1 MKQLF
6 NKIIGDK
13 NISFLCLSIVFLI
26 LGLIN
31 PKVNIERDIHNYIF
45 VVDISQS
52 MLTKDMSIEGQ
63 KVSRLDYSKKLLQ
76 GIMDQL
82 PCKTNV
88 SIGMF
93 AGVSVAATYTPINIC
108 DNYSAINSTI
118 QHLDWRSV
126 WSGNSRIREGL
137 SNLARLIRSF
147 PQSARVVFLTDGE
160 EAPRLHTFNTRDLSQ
175 FQGETDWLM
184 VGIGSEEGS
193 AIPKYDS
200 ENQLIGFWSV
210 DSFALQPGIAQI
222 SESNIGARNDSIA
235 FSESDRYISKL
246 NEKYLIEIT
255 SMIKGH
261 YIKGDSV
268 NSVISKMTIEHIEKA
283 IECCQK
289 LNSKYYSF
297 HAGFLCDI
305 KVSELGKKVEK
316 KRMPTLFLHEIAHS
330 MGAVFK
336 CSPNVENGHIKG
348 ENNDLMNSNSNN
360 VLDKKNDDYYDHEI
374 SDCPD
379 LIDSVYFTPTSNT
392 PYDPFEWACLK
403 RDDWKL
409 TNKKF
414 KYEGN
419 TCFLTDDYVSGPP
432 KWLKNARKRDLD
444 EY

>member
-200 ENQLIGFWSV
+200 ENQLIGFWSI

-255 SMIKGH
+255 SMIKGQ
-261 YIKGDSV
+261 YVKGDSV
-268 NSVISKMTIEHIEKA
+268 NSVVSKMNMIPPSWRDK
-283 IECCQK
+283 
-289 LNSKYYSF
+289 
-297 HAGFLCDI
+297 
-305 KVSELGKKVEK
+305 SELPLRNLFV
-316 KRMPTLFLHEIAHS
+316 TLSLIFFLLRFNKLLSTIS
-330 MGAVFK
+330 F
-336 CSPNVENGHIKG
+336 
-348 ENNDLMNSNSNN
+348 L
-360 VLDKKNDDYYDHEI
+360 KKN
-374 SDCPD
+374 
-379 LIDSVYFTPTSNT
+379 
-392 PYDPFEWACLK
+392 
-403 RDDWKL
+403 
-409 TNKKF
+409 KK
-414 KYEGN
+414 
-419 TCFLTDDYVSGPP
+419 TI
-432 KWLKNARKRDLD
+432 A
-444 EY
+444 

>member
-52 MLTKDMSIEGQ
+52 MLTKDMTIEGQ

-200 ENQLIGFWSV
+200 ENQLIGFWSI

-255 SMIKGH
+255 SMIKGQ
-261 YIKGDSV
+261 YVKGDSV
-268 NSVISKMTIEHIEKA
+268 NSVVSKMNMIPPSWRDK
-283 IECCQK
+283 
-289 LNSKYYSF
+289 
-297 HAGFLCDI
+297 
-305 KVSELGKKVEK
+305 SELPLRNLFV
-316 KRMPTLFLHEIAHS
+316 TLSLIFFLLRFNKLLSTIT
-330 MGAVFK
+330 F
-336 CSPNVENGHIKG
+336 
-348 ENNDLMNSNSNN
+348 L
-360 VLDKKNDDYYDHEI
+360 KKN
-374 SDCPD
+374 
-379 LIDSVYFTPTSNT
+379 
-392 PYDPFEWACLK
+392 
-403 RDDWKL
+403 
-409 TNKKF
+409 KK
-414 KYEGN
+414 
-419 TCFLTDDYVSGPP
+419 TI
-432 KWLKNARKRDLD
+432 A
-444 EY
+444 

>member
-1 MKQLF
+1 MRELF
-6 NKIIGDK
+6 KKIIGDK

-108 DNYSAINSTI
+108 DNYSAVNSTI

-175 FQGETDWLM
+175 FQGEADWLM

-268 NSVISKMTIEHIEKA
+268 NSVISKMNTIPPSWRDK
-283 IECCQK
+283 
-289 LNSKYYSF
+289 
-297 HAGFLCDI
+297 
-305 KVSELGKKVEK
+305 SELPLRNLFV
-316 KRMPTLFLHEIAHS
+316 TLSLIFFLLRFNKLLSTIS
-330 MGAVFK
+330 F
-336 CSPNVENGHIKG
+336 
-348 ENNDLMNSNSNN
+348 L
-360 VLDKKNDDYYDHEI
+360 KKN
-374 SDCPD
+374 
-379 LIDSVYFTPTSNT
+379 
-392 PYDPFEWACLK
+392 
-403 RDDWKL
+403 
-409 TNKKF
+409 KK
-414 KYEGN
+414 
-419 TCFLTDDYVSGPP
+419 TI
-432 KWLKNARKRDLD
+432 A
-444 EY
+444 

>member
-1 MKQLF
+1 MKQLLY
-6 NKIIGDK
+6 KIIGDK

-200 ENQLIGFWSV
+200 ENQLIGFWSNE
-210 DSFALQPGIAQI
+210 SFALQPGIAQI

-255 SMIKGH
+255 SMIKGQ
-261 YIKGDSV
+261 YVKGDSV
-268 NSVISKMTIEHIEKA
+268 NSIVSKMNMIPPSWRDK
-283 IECCQK
+283 
-289 LNSKYYSF
+289 
-297 HAGFLCDI
+297 
-305 KVSELGKKVEK
+305 SELPLRNLFV
-316 KRMPTLFLHEIAHS
+316 TLSLIFFLLRFNKLLSTIS
-330 MGAVFK
+330 F
-336 CSPNVENGHIKG
+336 
-348 ENNDLMNSNSNN
+348 L
-360 VLDKKNDDYYDHEI
+360 KKN
-374 SDCPD
+374 
-379 LIDSVYFTPTSNT
+379 
-392 PYDPFEWACLK
+392 
-403 RDDWKL
+403 
-409 TNKKF
+409 KK
-414 KYEGN
+414 
-419 TCFLTDDYVSGPP
+419 TI
-432 KWLKNARKRDLD
+432 A
-444 EY
+444 

>member
-222 SESNIGARNDSIA
+222 SQSNIGARNDSIA

-255 SMIKGH
+255 SMIKGQ
-261 YIKGDSV
+261 YVKGDSV
-268 NSVISKMTIEHIEKA
+268 NSVVSKMNMIPPSWRDK
-283 IECCQK
+283 
-289 LNSKYYSF
+289 
-297 HAGFLCDI
+297 
-305 KVSELGKKVEK
+305 SELPLRNLFVTLSLIFFLLRFNKLL
-316 KRMPTLFLHEIAHS
+316 PTISFL
-330 MGAVFK
+330 
-336 CSPNVENGHIKG
+336 
-348 ENNDLMNSNSNN
+348 
-360 VLDKKNDDYYDHEI
+360 KKN
-374 SDCPD
+374 
-379 LIDSVYFTPTSNT
+379 
-392 PYDPFEWACLK
+392 
-403 RDDWKL
+403 
-409 TNKKF
+409 KK
-414 KYEGN
+414 
-419 TCFLTDDYVSGPP
+419 TI
-432 KWLKNARKRDLD
+432 A
-444 EY
+444 

>member
-1 MKQLF
+1 MKQLLY
-6 NKIIGDK
+6 KIIGDK

-31 PKVNIERDIHNYIF
+31 PKVSIERDIHNYIF

-200 ENQLIGFWSV
+200 ENQLIGFWSI

-255 SMIKGH
+255 SMIKGQ
-261 YIKGDSV
+261 YVKGDSV
-268 NSVISKMTIEHIEKA
+268 NSVVSKMNMIPPSWRDK
-283 IECCQK
+283 
-289 LNSKYYSF
+289 
-297 HAGFLCDI
+297 
-305 KVSELGKKVEK
+305 SELPLRNLFV
-316 KRMPTLFLHEIAHS
+316 TLSLIFFLLRFNKLLSTIS
-330 MGAVFK
+330 FV
-336 CSPNVENGHIKG
+336 
-348 ENNDLMNSNSNN
+348 
-360 VLDKKNDDYYDHEI
+360 KKN
-374 SDCPD
+374 
-379 LIDSVYFTPTSNT
+379 
-392 PYDPFEWACLK
+392 
-403 RDDWKL
+403 
-409 TNKKF
+409 KK
-414 KYEGN
+414 
-419 TCFLTDDYVSGPP
+419 TI
-432 KWLKNARKRDLD
+432 A
-444 EY
+444 

>member
-52 MLTKDMSIEGQ
+52 MLTKDMSIDGQ

-255 SMIKGH
+255 SMIKGQ
-261 YIKGDSV
+261 YVKGDSV
-268 NSVISKMTIEHIEKA
+268 NSVVSKMNMIPPSWRDK
-283 IECCQK
+283 
-289 LNSKYYSF
+289 
-297 HAGFLCDI
+297 
-305 KVSELGKKVEK
+305 SELPLRNLFVTLSLIFFLLRFNKLLLNNFFFKEK
-316 KRMPTLFLHEIAHS
+316 
-330 MGAVFK
+330 
-336 CSPNVENGHIKG
+336 
-348 ENNDLMNSNSNN
+348 
-360 VLDKKNDDYYDHEI
+360 
-374 SDCPD
+374 
-379 LIDSVYFTPTSNT
+379 
-392 PYDPFEWACLK
+392 
-403 RDDWKL
+403 
-409 TNKKF
+409 
-414 KYEGN
+414 
-419 TCFLTDDYVSGPP
+419 
-432 KWLKNARKRDLD
+432 
-444 EY
+444 

>member
-52 MLTKDMSIEGQ
+52 MLTKDMTIEGQ

-200 ENQLIGFWSV
+200 ENQLIGFWSI

-222 SESNIGARNDSIA
+222 SESNIGTRNDSIA

-255 SMIKGH
+255 SMIKGQ
-261 YIKGDSV
+261 YVKGDSV
-268 NSVISKMTIEHIEKA
+268 NSVVSKMNMIPPSWRDK
-283 IECCQK
+283 
-289 LNSKYYSF
+289 
-297 HAGFLCDI
+297 
-305 KVSELGKKVEK
+305 SELPLRNLFV
-316 KRMPTLFLHEIAHS
+316 TLSLIFFLLRY
-330 MGAVFK
+330 
-336 CSPNVENGHIKG
+336 N
-348 ENNDLMNSNSNN
+348 
-360 VLDKKNDDYYDHEI
+360 
-374 SDCPD
+374 
-379 LIDSVYFTPTSNT
+379 
-392 PYDPFEWACLK
+392 
-403 RDDWKL
+403 KL
-409 TNKKF
+409 LSTITF
-414 KYEGN
+414 
-419 TCFLTDDYVSGPP
+419 
-432 KWLKNARKRDLD
+432 
-444 EY
+444 

>member
-31 PKVNIERDIHNYIF
+31 PKLNIERDIHNYIF

-63 KVSRLDYSKKLLQ
+63 KVSRLDYSKNLLQ

-200 ENQLIGFWSV
+200 ENQLIGFWSI

-255 SMIKGH
+255 SMIKGQ
-261 YIKGDSV
+261 YVKGDSV
-268 NSVISKMTIEHIEKA
+268 NSVVSKMNMIPPSWRDK
-283 IECCQK
+283 
-289 LNSKYYSF
+289 
-297 HAGFLCDI
+297 
-305 KVSELGKKVEK
+305 SELPLRNLFV
-316 KRMPTLFLHEIAHS
+316 TLSLIFFLLRFNKLLSTIS
-330 MGAVFK
+330 F
-336 CSPNVENGHIKG
+336 
-348 ENNDLMNSNSNN
+348 L
-360 VLDKKNDDYYDHEI
+360 KKN
-374 SDCPD
+374 
-379 LIDSVYFTPTSNT
+379 
-392 PYDPFEWACLK
+392 
-403 RDDWKL
+403 
-409 TNKKF
+409 KK
-414 KYEGN
+414 
-419 TCFLTDDYVSGPP
+419 TI
-432 KWLKNARKRDLD
+432 A
-444 EY
+444 

>member
-1 MKQLF
+1 MRELF
-6 NKIIGDK
+6 QKIIGDK
-13 NISFLCLSIVFLI
+13 NIIFLCLSIIFLI

-31 PKVNIERDIHNYIF
+31 PKVTIERDIYNYIF

-52 MLTKDMSIEGQ
+52 MLTKDMSIEG
-63 KVSRLDYSKKLLQ
+63 KEVSRLDYSKKLLQ

-108 DNYSAINSTI
+108 DNYSAVNSTI
-118 QHLDWRSV
+118 HHLDWRSV

-160 EAPRLHTFNTRDLSQ
+160 EAPRLHTFNTRDLSK
-175 FQGETDWLM
+175 FQGEADWLM

-235 FSESDRYISKL
+235 LSESERYISKL
-246 NEKYLIEIT
+246 NEKYLVEIT

-268 NSVISKMTIEHIEKA
+268 NSVVSKM
-283 IECCQK
+283 
-289 LNSKYYSF
+289 N
-297 HAGFLCDI
+297 DI
-305 KVSELGKKVEK
+305 PPSWRHKSELPLRNLFV
-316 KRMPTLFLHEIAHS
+316 TLSLIFFLLRFNKLLSTIS
-330 MGAVFK
+330 F
-336 CSPNVENGHIKG
+336 
-348 ENNDLMNSNSNN
+348 L
-360 VLDKKNDDYYDHEI
+360 KKN
-374 SDCPD
+374 
-379 LIDSVYFTPTSNT
+379 
-392 PYDPFEWACLK
+392 
-403 RDDWKL
+403 
-409 TNKKF
+409 KK
-414 KYEGN
+414 
-419 TCFLTDDYVSGPP
+419 TI
-432 KWLKNARKRDLD
+432 A
-444 EY
+444 

>member
-1 MKQLF
+1 MKQIF

-31 PKVNIERDIHNYIF
+31 PKVNVERDIHNYIF

-52 MLTKDMSIEGQ
+52 MLTKDMTIEGQ

-200 ENQLIGFWSV
+200 ENQLIGFWSI

-255 SMIKGH
+255 SMIKGQ
-261 YIKGDSV
+261 YVKGDSV
-268 NSVISKMTIEHIEKA
+268 NSVVSKMNMIPPSWRDK
-283 IECCQK
+283 
-289 LNSKYYSF
+289 
-297 HAGFLCDI
+297 
-305 KVSELGKKVEK
+305 SELPL
-316 KRMPTLFLHEIAHS
+316 RNLFVALSLIFFLLRFNKLLS
-330 MGAVFK
+330 TITF
-336 CSPNVENGHIKG
+336 
-348 ENNDLMNSNSNN
+348 L
-360 VLDKKNDDYYDHEI
+360 KKN
-374 SDCPD
+374 
-379 LIDSVYFTPTSNT
+379 
-392 PYDPFEWACLK
+392 
-403 RDDWKL
+403 
-409 TNKKF
+409 KK
-414 KYEGN
+414 
-419 TCFLTDDYVSGPP
+419 TI
-432 KWLKNARKRDLD
+432 A
-444 EY
+444 

>member
-1 MKQLF
+1 MRELF
-6 NKIIGDK
+6 QKIIGDK
-13 NISFLCLSIVFLI
+13 NIIFLCLSIIFLI

-31 PKVNIERDIHNYIF
+31 PKVTIERDIHNYIF

-52 MLTKDMSIEGQ
+52 MLTKDMSIEG
-63 KVSRLDYSKKLLQ
+63 KEVSRLDYSKKLLQ

-108 DNYSAINSTI
+108 DNYSAVNSTI

-255 SMIKGH
+255 SMIKGQ
-261 YIKGDSV
+261 YVKGDSV
-268 NSVISKMTIEHIEKA
+268 NSVVSKMNMIPPSWRDK
-283 IECCQK
+283 
-289 LNSKYYSF
+289 
-297 HAGFLCDI
+297 
-305 KVSELGKKVEK
+305 SELPLRNLFV
-316 KRMPTLFLHEIAHS
+316 TLSLIFFLLRFNKLLSTIT
-330 MGAVFK
+330 F
-336 CSPNVENGHIKG
+336 
-348 ENNDLMNSNSNN
+348 L
-360 VLDKKNDDYYDHEI
+360 KKN
-374 SDCPD
+374 
-379 LIDSVYFTPTSNT
+379 
-392 PYDPFEWACLK
+392 
-403 RDDWKL
+403 
-409 TNKKF
+409 
-414 KYEGN
+414 
-419 TCFLTDDYVSGPP
+419 
-432 KWLKNARKRDLD
+432 RKTIA
-444 EY
+444 

>member
-31 PKVNIERDIHNYIF
+31 PKVSIERDIHNYIF

-200 ENQLIGFWSV
+200 ENQLIGFWSI

-255 SMIKGH
+255 SMIKGQ
-261 YIKGDSV
+261 YVKGDSV
-268 NSVISKMTIEHIEKA
+268 NSVVSKMNMIPPSWRD
-283 IECCQK
+283 
-289 LNSKYYSF
+289 N
-297 HAGFLCDI
+297 
-305 KVSELGKKVEK
+305 SELPLRNLFV
-316 KRMPTLFLHEIAHS
+316 TLSLIFFLLRFNKLLSTIT
-330 MGAVFK
+330 F
-336 CSPNVENGHIKG
+336 
-348 ENNDLMNSNSNN
+348 L
-360 VLDKKNDDYYDHEI
+360 KKN
-374 SDCPD
+374 
-379 LIDSVYFTPTSNT
+379 
-392 PYDPFEWACLK
+392 
-403 RDDWKL
+403 
-409 TNKKF
+409 KK
-414 KYEGN
+414 
-419 TCFLTDDYVSGPP
+419 TI
-432 KWLKNARKRDLD
+432 A
-444 EY
+444 

>member
-52 MLTKDMSIEGQ
+52 MLTKDMSIDGQ

-200 ENQLIGFWSV
+200 ENQLIGFWSI

-255 SMIKGH
+255 SMIKGQ
-261 YIKGDSV
+261 YVKGDSV
-268 NSVISKMTIEHIEKA
+268 NSVVSKMNMIPPSWRDK
-283 IECCQK
+283 
-289 LNSKYYSF
+289 
-297 HAGFLCDI
+297 
-305 KVSELGKKVEK
+305 SELPLRNLFV
-316 KRMPTLFLHEIAHS
+316 TLSLIFFLLRFNKLLSTIS
-330 MGAVFK
+330 F
-336 CSPNVENGHIKG
+336 
-348 ENNDLMNSNSNN
+348 L
-360 VLDKKNDDYYDHEI
+360 KKN
-374 SDCPD
+374 
-379 LIDSVYFTPTSNT
+379 
-392 PYDPFEWACLK
+392 
-403 RDDWKL
+403 
-409 TNKKF
+409 KK
-414 KYEGN
+414 
-419 TCFLTDDYVSGPP
+419 TI
-432 KWLKNARKRDLD
+432 A
-444 EY
+444 

>member
-1 MKQLF
+1 MKKLF

-52 MLTKDMSIEGQ
+52 MLTKDMTIEGQ

-200 ENQLIGFWSV
+200 ENQLIGFWSI

-222 SESNIGARNDSIA
+222 SESNIGTRNDSIA
-235 FSESDRYISKL
+235 FSESYRYISKL

-255 SMIKGH
+255 SMIKGQ
-261 YIKGDSV
+261 YVKGDSV
-268 NSVISKMTIEHIEKA
+268 NSVVSKMNMIPPSWRDK
-283 IECCQK
+283 
-289 LNSKYYSF
+289 
-297 HAGFLCDI
+297 
-305 KVSELGKKVEK
+305 SELPL
-316 KRMPTLFLHEIAHS
+316 RNLFVALSLIFFLLRFNKLLS
-330 MGAVFK
+330 TITF
-336 CSPNVENGHIKG
+336 
-348 ENNDLMNSNSNN
+348 L
-360 VLDKKNDDYYDHEI
+360 KKN
-374 SDCPD
+374 
-379 LIDSVYFTPTSNT
+379 
-392 PYDPFEWACLK
+392 
-403 RDDWKL
+403 
-409 TNKKF
+409 KK
-414 KYEGN
+414 
-419 TCFLTDDYVSGPP
+419 TI
-432 KWLKNARKRDLD
+432 A
-444 EY
+444 

>member
-52 MLTKDMSIEGQ
+52 MLTKDMSIDGQ

-222 SESNIGARNDSIA
+222 SQSNIGARNDSIA

-255 SMIKGH
+255 SMIKGQ
-261 YIKGDSV
+261 YVKGDSV
-268 NSVISKMTIEHIEKA
+268 NSVVSKMNMIPPSWRDK
-283 IECCQK
+283 
-289 LNSKYYSF
+289 
-297 HAGFLCDI
+297 
-305 KVSELGKKVEK
+305 SELPLRNLFV
-316 KRMPTLFLHEIAHS
+316 TLSLIFFLLRFNKLLS
-330 MGAVFK
+330 TLSF
-336 CSPNVENGHIKG
+336 
-348 ENNDLMNSNSNN
+348 L
-360 VLDKKNDDYYDHEI
+360 KKN
-374 SDCPD
+374 
-379 LIDSVYFTPTSNT
+379 
-392 PYDPFEWACLK
+392 
-403 RDDWKL
+403 
-409 TNKKF
+409 KK
-414 KYEGN
+414 
-419 TCFLTDDYVSGPP
+419 TI
-432 KWLKNARKRDLD
+432 A
-444 EY
+444 

>member
-200 ENQLIGFWSV
+200 ENQLIGFWSI

-255 SMIKGH
+255 SMIKGQ
-261 YIKGDSV
+261 YVKGDSV
-268 NSVISKMTIEHIEKA
+268 NSVVSKMNMIPPSWRD
-283 IECCQK
+283 
-289 LNSKYYSF
+289 N
-297 HAGFLCDI
+297 
-305 KVSELGKKVEK
+305 SELPLRNLFV
-316 KRMPTLFLHEIAHS
+316 TLSLIFFLLRFNKLLSTIT
-330 MGAVFK
+330 F
-336 CSPNVENGHIKG
+336 
-348 ENNDLMNSNSNN
+348 L
-360 VLDKKNDDYYDHEI
+360 KKN
-374 SDCPD
+374 
-379 LIDSVYFTPTSNT
+379 
-392 PYDPFEWACLK
+392 
-403 RDDWKL
+403 
-409 TNKKF
+409 KK
-414 KYEGN
+414 
-419 TCFLTDDYVSGPP
+419 TI
-432 KWLKNARKRDLD
+432 A
-444 EY
+444 

>member
-52 MLTKDMSIEGQ
+52 MLTKDMSIDGQ

-222 SESNIGARNDSIA
+222 SQSNIGARNDSIA

-255 SMIKGH
+255 SMIKGQ
-261 YIKGDSV
+261 YVKGDSV
-268 NSVISKMTIEHIEKA
+268 NSVVSKMNMIPPSWRD
-283 IECCQK
+283 
-289 LNSKYYSF
+289 N
-297 HAGFLCDI
+297 
-305 KVSELGKKVEK
+305 SELPLRNLFV
-316 KRMPTLFLHEIAHS
+316 TLSLIFFLLRFNKLLSTIT
-330 MGAVFK
+330 F
-336 CSPNVENGHIKG
+336 
-348 ENNDLMNSNSNN
+348 L
-360 VLDKKNDDYYDHEI
+360 KKN
-374 SDCPD
+374 
-379 LIDSVYFTPTSNT
+379 
-392 PYDPFEWACLK
+392 
-403 RDDWKL
+403 
-409 TNKKF
+409 KK
-414 KYEGN
+414 
-419 TCFLTDDYVSGPP
+419 TI
-432 KWLKNARKRDLD
+432 A
-444 EY
+444 

>member
-52 MLTKDMSIEGQ
+52 MLTKDMSIDGQ

-108 DNYSAINSTI
+108 DNYSAVNSTI

-222 SESNIGARNDSIA
+222 SQSNIGARNDSIA

-255 SMIKGH
+255 SMIKGQ
-261 YIKGDSV
+261 YVKGDSV
-268 NSVISKMTIEHIEKA
+268 NSVVSKMNMIPPSWRDK
-283 IECCQK
+283 
-289 LNSKYYSF
+289 
-297 HAGFLCDI
+297 
-305 KVSELGKKVEK
+305 SELPLRNLFV
-316 KRMPTLFLHEIAHS
+316 TLSLIFFLLRFNKLLSTIS
-330 MGAVFK
+330 F
-336 CSPNVENGHIKG
+336 
-348 ENNDLMNSNSNN
+348 L
-360 VLDKKNDDYYDHEI
+360 KKN
-374 SDCPD
+374 
-379 LIDSVYFTPTSNT
+379 
-392 PYDPFEWACLK
+392 
-403 RDDWKL
+403 
-409 TNKKF
+409 KK
-414 KYEGN
+414 
-419 TCFLTDDYVSGPP
+419 TI
-432 KWLKNARKRDLD
+432 A
-444 EY
+444 

>member
-193 AIPKYDS
+193 SIPKYDS
-200 ENQLIGFWSV
+200 ENQLIGFWSI

-246 NEKYLIEIT
+246 NEKYLVEIA
-255 SMIKGH
+255 SMIKGN

-268 NSVISKMTIEHIEKA
+268 NGVISKMNTIPPSWRD
-283 IECCQK
+283 
-289 LNSKYYSF
+289 N
-297 HAGFLCDI
+297 
-305 KVSELGKKVEK
+305 SELPLRNLFV
-316 KRMPTLFLHEIAHS
+316 TLSLIFFLLRFNKLLSTIS
-330 MGAVFK
+330 F
-336 CSPNVENGHIKG
+336 
-348 ENNDLMNSNSNN
+348 L
-360 VLDKKNDDYYDHEI
+360 KKN
-374 SDCPD
+374 
-379 LIDSVYFTPTSNT
+379 
-392 PYDPFEWACLK
+392 
-403 RDDWKL
+403 
-409 TNKKF
+409 KK
-414 KYEGN
+414 
-419 TCFLTDDYVSGPP
+419 TI
-432 KWLKNARKRDLD
+432 A
-444 EY
+444 

>member
-235 FSESDRYISKL
+235 FSESDRYVSKL

-255 SMIKGH
+255 SMIKGQ

-268 NSVISKMTIEHIEKA
+268 NSVISKMNTIPPSWRD
-283 IECCQK
+283 
-289 LNSKYYSF
+289 N
-297 HAGFLCDI
+297 
-305 KVSELGKKVEK
+305 SELPLRNLFV
-316 KRMPTLFLHEIAHS
+316 TLSLIFFLLRFNKLLSTIS
-330 MGAVFK
+330 F
-336 CSPNVENGHIKG
+336 
-348 ENNDLMNSNSNN
+348 L
-360 VLDKKNDDYYDHEI
+360 KKN
-374 SDCPD
+374 
-379 LIDSVYFTPTSNT
+379 
-392 PYDPFEWACLK
+392 
-403 RDDWKL
+403 
-409 TNKKF
+409 KK
-414 KYEGN
+414 
-419 TCFLTDDYVSGPP
+419 TI
-432 KWLKNARKRDLD
+432 A
-444 EY
+444 

>member
-52 MLTKDMSIEGQ
+52 MLTKDMTIEGQ

-200 ENQLIGFWSV
+200 ENQLIGFWSI

-222 SESNIGARNDSIA
+222 SESNIGTRNDSIA

-255 SMIKGH
+255 SMIKGQ
-261 YIKGDSV
+261 YVKGDSV
-268 NSVISKMTIEHIEKA
+268 NSVVSKMNMIPPSWRDK
-283 IECCQK
+283 
-289 LNSKYYSF
+289 
-297 HAGFLCDI
+297 
-305 KVSELGKKVEK
+305 SELPLRNLFV
-316 KRMPTLFLHEIAHS
+316 TLSLIFFLLRFNKLLSTIT
-330 MGAVFK
+330 F
-336 CSPNVENGHIKG
+336 
-348 ENNDLMNSNSNN
+348 L
-360 VLDKKNDDYYDHEI
+360 KKN
-374 SDCPD
+374 
-379 LIDSVYFTPTSNT
+379 
-392 PYDPFEWACLK
+392 
-403 RDDWKL
+403 
-409 TNKKF
+409 KK
-414 KYEGN
+414 
-419 TCFLTDDYVSGPP
+419 TI
-432 KWLKNARKRDLD
+432 A
-444 EY
+444 

>member
-13 NISFLCLSIVFLI
+13 NISFLCLSIIFLI

-31 PKVNIERDIHNYIF
+31 PKVTIERDIHNYIF

-108 DNYSAINSTI
+108 DNYSAVNSTI

-175 FQGETDWLM
+175 FQGEADWLM

-255 SMIKGH
+255 SMIKGQ

-268 NSVISKMTIEHIEKA
+268 NSVISKMNTIPPSWRD
-283 IECCQK
+283 
-289 LNSKYYSF
+289 N
-297 HAGFLCDI
+297 
-305 KVSELGKKVEK
+305 SELPLRNLFV
-316 KRMPTLFLHEIAHS
+316 TLSLIFFLLRFNKLLSTIS
-330 MGAVFK
+330 F
-336 CSPNVENGHIKG
+336 
-348 ENNDLMNSNSNN
+348 L
-360 VLDKKNDDYYDHEI
+360 KKN
-374 SDCPD
+374 
-379 LIDSVYFTPTSNT
+379 
-392 PYDPFEWACLK
+392 
-403 RDDWKL
+403 
-409 TNKKF
+409 KK
-414 KYEGN
+414 
-419 TCFLTDDYVSGPP
+419 TI
-432 KWLKNARKRDLD
+432 A
-444 EY
+444 

>member
-26 LGLIN
+26 SGLIN

-200 ENQLIGFWSV
+200 ENQLIGFWSI

-222 SESNIGARNDSIA
+222 SQSNIGARNDSIA

-255 SMIKGH
+255 SMIKGK
-261 YIKGDSV
+261 YVRGDSV
-268 NSVISKMTIEHIEKA
+268 NTVISEMNNIPP
-283 IECCQK
+283 
-289 LNSKYYSF
+289 SWR
-297 HAGFLCDI
+297 DD
-305 KVSELGKKVEK
+305 SELPLRNLFV
-316 KRMPTLFLHEIAHS
+316 TLSLIFFLLRFNKFITS
-330 MGAVFK
+330 
-336 CSPNVENGHIKG
+336 
-348 ENNDLMNSNSNN
+348 
-360 VLDKKNDDYYDHEI
+360 I
-374 SDCPD
+374 S
-379 LIDSVYFTPTSNT
+379 F
-392 PYDPFEWACLK
+392 LK
-403 RDDWKL
+403 R
-409 TNKKF
+409 NKKII
-414 KYEGN
+414 G
-419 TCFLTDDYVSGPP
+419 
-432 KWLKNARKRDLD
+432 
-444 EY
+444 

>member
-1 MKQLF
+1 MRELF
-6 NKIIGDK
+6 KIIISDK
-13 NISFLCLSIVFLI
+13 NITFLCLSVIFLI

-31 PKVNIERDIHNYIF
+31 PKATIERDIYNYIF

-52 MLTKDMSIEGQ
+52 MLTKDMSIDGQ
-63 KVSRLDYSKKLLQ
+63 EVSRLDYSKKLLQ

-108 DNYSAINSTI
+108 DNYSAVNSTI

-137 SNLARLIRSF
+137 TNLARLIRSF

-175 FQGETDWLM
+175 FQGEADWLM

-235 FSESDRYISKL
+235 FSESDRYVSKL
-246 NEKYLIEIT
+246 NEKYLIEIA
-255 SMIKGH
+255 SMIKGQ

-268 NSVISKMTIEHIEKA
+268 NSVISKMNTIPPSWRD
-283 IECCQK
+283 
-289 LNSKYYSF
+289 N
-297 HAGFLCDI
+297 
-305 KVSELGKKVEK
+305 SELPLRNLFV
-316 KRMPTLFLHEIAHS
+316 TLSLIFFLLRFNKLLSTIS
-330 MGAVFK
+330 F
-336 CSPNVENGHIKG
+336 
-348 ENNDLMNSNSNN
+348 L
-360 VLDKKNDDYYDHEI
+360 KKN
-374 SDCPD
+374 
-379 LIDSVYFTPTSNT
+379 
-392 PYDPFEWACLK
+392 
-403 RDDWKL
+403 
-409 TNKKF
+409 KK
-414 KYEGN
+414 
-419 TCFLTDDYVSGPP
+419 TI
-432 KWLKNARKRDLD
+432 A
-444 EY
+444 

>member
-1 MKQLF
+1 MKQLLY
-6 NKIIGDK
+6 KIIGDK
-13 NISFLCLSIVFLI
+13 NISFLCLSIIFLI

-31 PKVNIERDIHNYIF
+31 PKISIERDIHNYIF

-200 ENQLIGFWSV
+200 ENQLIGFWSI

-255 SMIKGH
+255 SMIKGQ

-268 NSVISKMTIEHIEKA
+268 NSVVSKMNTIPPSWRD
-283 IECCQK
+283 
-289 LNSKYYSF
+289 N
-297 HAGFLCDI
+297 
-305 KVSELGKKVEK
+305 SELPLRNLFVTLSLVFFLLRFNKLLPTISFLKKK
-316 KRMPTLFLHEIAHS
+316 KKTIA
-330 MGAVFK
+330 
-336 CSPNVENGHIKG
+336 
-348 ENNDLMNSNSNN
+348 
-360 VLDKKNDDYYDHEI
+360 
-374 SDCPD
+374 
-379 LIDSVYFTPTSNT
+379 
-392 PYDPFEWACLK
+392 
-403 RDDWKL
+403 
-409 TNKKF
+409 
-414 KYEGN
+414 
-419 TCFLTDDYVSGPP
+419 
-432 KWLKNARKRDLD
+432 
-444 EY
+444 